1 MEGKSMSEAENE
13 DSRKAVI
20 AELVSGA
27 HGALTAVRDELRLS
41 CGGRPATDLDV
52 QMIGEL
58 LLTVWSDLPDPAQKP
73 GGRIARSIAPLS
85 VLRARGWQILP
96 VPSLGGGNKHY
107 PGSVPGERHEGLAL
121 RLWWMKPEWV
131 AVPPEGRKLPVR
143 RFRGPG
149 LAQRWATEVEGL
161 GEGVPQ

>member
-1 MEGKSMSEAENE
+1 MSEAENE

-27 HGALTAVRDELRLS
+27 HGALTAVRDELRLRRG
-41 CGGRPATDLDV
+41 GGRPATDLDV

-58 LLTVWSDLPDPAQKP
+58 LLTACSDPPDPAQKP

-85 VLRARGWQILP
+85 VLRARGWRILP
-96 VPSLGGGNKHY
+96 APSLGGGYRHY

-121 RLWWMKPEWV
+121 RLWWARPEWV
-131 AVPPEGRKLPVR
+131 AVPPEGRNLPVR

-161 GEGVPQ
+161 GEGAPQ